1 MRRIVSLMDVLLMLL
16 TSCATVPPA
25 IRYAPPGDLQL
36 PEARANPDV
45 HTGRPVRWGGTIVS
59 VQNKEAE
66 TILEVLQKASQVHLW
81 QSYRRYGYYPYYPR
95 FRLGFGFDHRYRHGH
110 GLYFGFHH
118 FFYH

>member
-1 MRRIVSLMDVLLMLL
+1 MIAPDVGGGFGYKGIL
-16 TSCATVPPA
+16 
-25 IRYAPPGDLQL
+25 L
-36 PEARANPDV
+36 PEEVCISWLAMR
-45 HTGRPVRWGGTIVS
+45 TGRPVRWGGTIVS

>member
-1 MRRIVSLMDVLLMLL
+1 MGVLLMLL

-81 QSYRRYGYYPYYPR
+81 QSYRRYGYYPDYPR